1 MVNVQKAKL
10 CGENLGNIK
19 LIQKLYELF
28 TSRKYDE
35 LLDYCSIILTRDPL
49 NLNAIQYK
57 AYSLYFLERFEDSI
71 AWYDRAIEIEPD
83 SPSYYAGK
91 SKALDKLGR
100 FEEARDCYKQAKK
113 LKDKESNLGHDK
125 NECGA

>member
-10 CGENLGNIK
+10 CGEDLGNIK
-19 LIQKLYELF
+19 LIQKMHELF

-35 LLDYCSIILTRDPL
+35 LSDYCSLILSKDPV
-49 NLNAIQYK
+49 NLNALQYK

-71 AWYDRAIEIEPD
+71 ACYDRAIEIESD
-83 SPSYYAGK
+83 APSHYAGK

-100 FEEARDCYKQAKK
+100 FEEARGCYKQAKK
-113 LKDKESNLGHDK
+113 LKDRESNLGHDK
-125 NECGA
+125 NEWGT